1 VDNVRNEGCFRP
13 KNPLERLSR
22 PADDLK
28 DGDETPFT
36 TALRGGRV
44 AFETTENMRHVPFFT
59 ELATLEETD
68 ISWRAVT
75 AGLVVLRLVD
85 AWAEEG
91 MSVVSADS
99 WGVRSVRA
107 AIDDVPDGTP
117 ARAIL
122 NGIVDALTT
131 ARLGDLHAVAPR
143 LMAYAK
149 SLDLDAK
156 WSLAADVYETIL
168 AHVHPV
174 EDADVAVNALLRRAY
189 CLRQLG
195 DLPTAS
201 TVYATA
207 AEVARR
213 SGDIMGTLRA
223 RIGEAKVLTAR
234 GNLPA
239 ADAVLEETVAQASAH
254 ELPEVRSMAT
264 HDRSYIAHMRGQYDV
279 AVRLAYDAM
288 RDSVVESERDR
299 ILGDLAG
306 SFYMLG
312 VKSAAR
318 DAFMILAATAQE
330 QYQRWVATINLMEL
344 AAEERVSIQFERH
357 RQQLAAAKLPPLLQ
371 AQFEL
376 HAGRGYQSFGEFAA
390 ARTWLERALQTA
402 SEHSFN
408 QLVFA
413 AESAL
418 AHKPRTAPPSTTSAF
433 EVADDVGE
441 IAAHLREMRELAG
454 V

>member
-1 VDNVRNEGCFRP
+1 
-13 KNPLERLSR
+13 
-22 PADDLK
+22 
-28 DGDETPFT
+28 
-36 TALRGGRV
+36 
-44 AFETTENMRHVPFFT
+44 M
-59 ELATLEETD
+59 
-68 ISWRAVT
+68 
-75 AGLVVLRLVD
+75 
-85 AWAEEG
+85 
-91 MSVVSADS
+91 
-99 WGVRSVRA
+99 
-107 AIDDVPDGTP
+107 
-117 ARAIL
+117 
-122 NGIVDALTT
+122 
-131 ARLGDLHAVAPR
+131 
-143 LMAYAK
+143 
-149 SLDLDAK
+149 
-156 WSLAADVYETIL
+156 
-168 AHVHPV
+168 
-174 EDADVAVNALLRRAY
+174 
-189 CLRQLG
+189 
-195 DLPTAS
+195 
-201 TVYATA
+201 
-207 AEVARR
+207 
-213 SGDIMGTLRA
+213 
-223 RIGEAKVLTAR
+223 TAR

-264 HDRSYIAHMRGQYDV
+264 HDRSYIAHMRAQYDV

-376 HAGRGYQSFGEFAA
+376 HAGRGYQSFGEFAT

-418 AHKPRTAPPSTTSAF
+418 AHKPRTALPSTTSAF
-433 EVADDVGE
+433 EVPDDVGE